1 MSPVREIALIVQ
13 RELLRNLR
21 SAKGIV
27 LALLCVLGGTGTT
40 LGGLSTRRYYAEA
53 GAEGIHKLREQGLTA
68 AYGKEIGRYLAD
80 APEVMIGMMAGTFWL
95 SALLAA
101 LIGFDSVSG
110 DIQYRAVRYWT
121 VRSRRSSYVAG
132 KFLGMFAVAT
142 SMTLLMHLC
151 SWIAIITRSDT
162 PVDQVISWGLRLWLV
177 TLPVSAAWCALVTFF
192 SSMFRTPILALLVSC
207 FAWMVLGLAYAFGKL
222 AEKDAITWV
231 YPNGFDRLLLS
242 PSADK
247 LFSGVGA
254 AMLFG
259 AVFVGAGV
267 VLFQRRDV

>member
-1 MSPVREIALIVQ
+1 MSPAREIALVVE

-21 SAKGIV
+21 SAKGVV
-27 LALLCVLGGTGTT
+27 LAVLCVLGGTGTT
-40 LGGLSTRRYYAEA
+40 IGGLSTRRYYAEA
-53 GAEGIHKLREQGLTA
+53 GAAGIHRMREQGLTA
-68 AYGKEIGRYLAD
+68 AYGKEIGKYLAD
-80 APEVMIGMMAGTFWL
+80 APEVMIAMMAGTFWL

-101 LIGFDSVSG
+101 LIGFDAISG

-121 VRSRRSSYVAG
+121 VRARRSSYFAG

-142 SMTLLMHLC
+142 SMTFLMHLC
-151 SWIAIITRSDT
+151 SWIAIVSKSDI
-162 PVDQVISWGLRLWLV
+162 PIDEVLSWGVRLWLV

-192 SSMFRTPILALLVSC
+192 SSVFRTPILALLVSC
-207 FAWMVLGLAYAFGKL
+207 VGWMVLGLTYGFGKL
-222 AEKDAITWV
+222 TERDAFTWL

-247 LFSGVGA
+247 LLSGVGA
-254 AMLFG
+254 AMAFA

-267 VLFQRRDV
+267 LFFQRRDV